1 MTLGNWNGVCYS
13 AITHLWRRNSH
24 DSPLTSVAQSKTFN
38 EAFEIFTP
46 SHFDLIDKFALVF
59 LYSGDESGAA
69 QDLLQIIFR
78 FLQKVRNEKAEEN
91 NRLYFVKISY
101 SL

>member
-1 MTLGNWNGVCYS
+1 MKN
-13 AITHLWRRNSH
+13 
-24 DSPLTSVAQSKTFN
+24 P
-38 EAFEIFTP
+38 E
-46 SHFDLIDKFALVF
+46 FALVF

-69 QDLLQIIFR
+69 QDLLQIIFSS
-78 FLQKVRNEKAEEN
+78 LQKVRNEKAEEN

>member
-1 MTLGNWNGVCYS
+1 MLYRAAGACYS
-13 AITHLWRRNSH
+13 AITHHWRRNSH
-24 DSPLTSVAQSKTFN
+24 DSPLTSVVQSKTFN

-69 QDLLQIIFR
+69 QDLLQIIFSS
-78 FLQKVRNEKAEEN
+78 LQKVRNEKAEEN